1 MELKLFTDE
10 VFDAE
15 HLLKPE
21 HLPAE
26 FDGCDFRKLNM
37 AQWDLSKSVFM
48 DCVFTECNL
57 SGAKLF
63 KTAFKNVRFQH
74 CKMTGMAFDQTDPFL
89 FEVYFEDAYLE
100 LANFYKCQLKKTVF
114 QHCILKEVDFTEAN
128 LTEARFDRC
137 DLEKAVFD
145 QTQLEKTDLR
155 TALHYSIDPQKNKIK
170 KLKCSYPG
178 LLGFLDAIDLEID

>member
-1 MELKLFTDE
+1 MELTLFTDE

-15 HLLKPE
+15 HPLNPE
-21 HLPAE
+21 NLPAE
-26 FDGCDFRKLNM
+26 FDGCAFNKLNLT
-37 AQWDLSKSVFM
+37 QWDLSKAIFM
-48 DCVFTECNL
+48 DCVFSECNL

-74 CKMTGMAFDQTDPFL
+74 CKMTGLAFDQTDPFL
-89 FEVYFEDAYLE
+89 LEMHFDTSHLE

-114 QHCILKEVDFTEAN
+114 KNSILKEVDFTEAN
-128 LTEARFDRC
+128 LTEVRFDHC

-155 TALHYSIDPQKNKIK
+155 TAIHYSIDPQKNNIK